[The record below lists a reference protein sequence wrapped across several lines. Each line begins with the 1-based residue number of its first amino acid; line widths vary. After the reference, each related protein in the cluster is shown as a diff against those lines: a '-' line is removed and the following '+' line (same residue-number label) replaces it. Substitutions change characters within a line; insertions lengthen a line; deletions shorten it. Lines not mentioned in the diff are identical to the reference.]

1 MIVYP
6 DVGQER
12 CAEQADLRHGGEA
25 EGRRH
30 RAESLGPEGHE
41 ERLHERIHERVH
53 GLHPPGG
60 PAAQPRAGQHAR

>member
-1 MIVYP
+1 MIVNL

-12 CAEQADLRHGGEA
+12 CAEQADLRHGGEV

-30 RAESLGPEGHE
+30 GAESLRHEDRE
-41 ERLHERIHERVH
+41 ERLHERLYERVH

-60 PAAQPRAGQHAR
+60 PAAQPRAG